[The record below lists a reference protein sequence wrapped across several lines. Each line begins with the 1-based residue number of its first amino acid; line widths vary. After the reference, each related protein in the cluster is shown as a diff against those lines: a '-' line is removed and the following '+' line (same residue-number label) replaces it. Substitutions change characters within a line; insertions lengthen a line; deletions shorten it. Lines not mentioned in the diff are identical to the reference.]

1 MSIKLKLLWSIPYAV
16 LLLGLALAGQ
26 GPLGK
31 SEAPNPAA
39 SPDPPANS
47 PAAHDR

>member
-26 GPLGK
+26 GPVGQ
-31 SEAPNPAA
+31 SEAPNP
-39 SPDPPANS
+39 PDPPAKS
-47 PAAHDR
+47 AAANDR